1 MEKQKVYIETS
12 VISYLAAKPS
22 RDIIV
27 AGQQLITEQWW
38 ENRRYKYQLYISD
51 LVIKEASA
59 GDKNASERRLQ
70 FLNDIML
77 LEVDERVIKLSKNL
91 METGIIPKK
100 AIEDTI
106 HISVATINEI
116 DYLLTW
122 NCKHIANAVIYK
134 QLRKFIANYGY
145 ELPTLCTPNELLSE

>member
-12 VISYLAAKPS
+12 VISYLASKPS

-27 AGQQLITEQWW
+27 AGQQLITKQWW
-38 ENRRYKYQLYISD
+38 DNHRNKYQLYVSD

-59 GDKNASERRLQ
+59 GDKIASEIRLQ
-70 FLNDIML
+70 YLNNIML
-77 LEVDERVIKLSKNL
+77 LEVDEKVINLSKNL

-100 AIEDTI
+100 AIEDSI

-134 QLRKFIANYGY
+134 QLRRIIANYGY